1 MPWAY
6 LYMDECKMFGN
17 LASIQKRLS
26 ARSNKGSQV
35 QKDTA
40 EGRREEEGA

>member
-1 MPWAY
+1 
-6 LYMDECKMFGN
+6 MFGN
-17 LASIQKRLS
+17 LESIQKRLS

-40 EGRREEEGA
+40 EGEERRGGGLKNVHFG